1 MRTRGLIALALAGG
15 AVYWVVKT
23 HPTASG
29 FVDGLV
35 RPLMGSKAVVKES
48 EHRRVM
54 DQVVPAAPDA
64 EQRVSTETVREG
76 MKAAEVED
84 LLGRPD
90 RVEEIQEK
98 GKKTRLLWVYLAAG
112 RNLVFEDGRVV
123 SIAIR

>member
-1 MRTRGLIALALAGG
+1 MRARGLIALALAGG

-23 HPTASG
+23 HPTGSG

-35 RPLMGSKAVVKES
+35 RPLMGSRAAVKES
-48 EHRRVM
+48 EHKRVM
-54 DQVVPAAPDA
+54 DEVVPVAPDA
-64 EQRVSTETVREG
+64 EQRVSTEMVREG

-90 RVEEIQEK
+90 QVEEIREK
-98 GKKTRLLWVYLAAG
+98 GKKTRVRWVYLGAG
-112 RNLVFEDGRVV
+112 RTLVFEDGRVV

>member
-1 MRTRGLIALALAGG
+1 VKGRGLIALALAGG
-15 AVYWVVKT
+15 TVYWVIKT
-23 HPTASG
+23 QPTASG
-29 FVDGLV
+29 FVDSLV

-48 EHRRVM
+48 EHKRVM
-54 DQVVPAAPDA
+54 DEVVPAAPDS
-64 EQRVSTETVREG
+64 EQRVSTEMVREG

-90 RVEEIQEK
+90 RVEEIREK
-98 GKKTRLLWVYLAAG
+98 GKKTRVRWVYLVAG